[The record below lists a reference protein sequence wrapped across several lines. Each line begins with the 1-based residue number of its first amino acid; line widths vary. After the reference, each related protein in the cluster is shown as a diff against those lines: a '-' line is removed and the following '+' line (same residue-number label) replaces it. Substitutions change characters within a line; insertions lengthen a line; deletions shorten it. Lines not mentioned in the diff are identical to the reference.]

1 MAETRVGLDIGED
14 AVRAV
19 RVSAGLRGMEIV
31 GCQVMPVSDGADVEG
46 ALSKLLEEEAWR
58 EGTLITAVSAR
69 DCSFHRVR
77 IPFRD
82 RKKIARVLPM
92 EMEHF
97 LPPGEGE
104 RLHDFMVIGETDTTD
119 LLGVSVPRERV
130 AERVTLLK
138 AAGREAAII
147 DGGVLPLAVRL
158 ADIEKTG
165 ETTLYLH
172 AHDSDWTAF
181 LCREGRVIAV
191 RSFFLAADAARS
203 GNPPGEFP
211 GAEREDGSGW
221 EEALFRQIRN
231 TCLSLLWREE
241 IPTLPS
247 RALLGG
253 PGAKRPGLTDRLARV
268 LEMPVA
274 AVDLALLESIPMDDS
289 VKARWDPP
297 EMNLALALASRNF
310 RKAAGVN
317 FARDDFSPQKPHR
330 ELRKQ
335 GVRALILI
343 LSLLLL
349 GGVDF
354 YLDYSRDNRRLQAL
368 KNEVSLIFRET
379 LPQVTRVVDPLQ
391 QMKVALDEAG
401 KRSLIPGKG
410 EGGESILVLLREIS
424 RLVGPDA
431 FFIIKALSWDGE
443 TLEIRGETDRFNAV
457 DQIKAALD
465 PSPLFRTVTIASAS
479 LNRDNRVGFDLR
491 VDLRR

>member
-1 MAETRVGLDIGED
+1 
-14 AVRAV
+14 
-19 RVSAGLRGMEIV
+19 
-31 GCQVMPVSDGADVEG
+31 
-46 ALSKLLEEEAWR
+46 
-58 EGTLITAVSAR
+58 
-69 DCSFHRVR
+69 
-77 IPFRD
+77 
-82 RKKIARVLPM
+82 
-92 EMEHF
+92 
-97 LPPGEGE
+97 
-104 RLHDFMVIGETDTTD
+104 MVIGGTDTTD

-130 AERVTLLK
+130 EARVALLK

-158 ADIEKTG
+158 ADLEKTG

-172 AHDSDWTAF
+172 ANDSDWTAF

-191 RSFFLAADAARS
+191 RSFFLAADLPRS
-203 GNPPGEFP
+203 GNTPGELP
-211 GAEREDGSGW
+211 GEGPEDGSDW
-221 EEALFRQIRN
+221 EKALFRQIRN

-241 IPTLPS
+241 IPTLPG

-274 AVDLALLESIPMDDS
+274 AADLALLESIPMDAS
-289 VKARWDPP
+289 MKARWEPP

-310 RKAAGVN
+310 RKMAGVN

-354 YLDYSRDNRRLQAL
+354 YVDYSRDNRHLQVL

-379 LPQVTRVVDPLQ
+379 LPQVSRVVDPLQ
-391 QMKVALDEAG
+391 QMKVVLDEAG
-401 KRSLIPGKG
+401 KQSLLPGKG

-424 RLVGPDA
+424 RLVDTEA
-431 FFIIKALSWDGE
+431 FLIIKALS
-443 TLEIRGETDRFNAV
+443 
-457 DQIKAALD
+457 
-465 PSPLFRTVTIASAS
+465 
-479 LNRDNRVGFDLR
+479 
-491 VDLRR
+491 

>member
-46 ALSKLLEEEAWR
+46 ALSKFLDEGTWR
-58 EGTLITAVSAR
+58 EGTVITAVSAR
-69 DCSFHRVR
+69 DCSFHRLR

-104 RLHDFMVIGETDTTD
+104 RLHDFMVIGGTDTTD

-130 AERVTLLK
+130 EARVALLK

-147 DGGVLPLAVRL
+147 DGGGLPLAVRL
-158 ADIEKTG
+158 ADLEKTG

-181 LCREGRVIAV
+181 LYREGRVIAV
-191 RSFFLAADAARS
+191 RSFFLPADAAPS
-203 GNPPGEFP
+203 GDPTGEFP
-211 GAEREDGSGW
+211 GPGPEDRSES

-241 IPTLPS
+241 IPALPG
-247 RALLGG
+247 RALIGG
-253 PGAKRPGLTDRLARV
+253 PGAKRPGLTDRLARA

-274 AVDLALLESIPMDDS
+274 AVDLALLESMPMDDS

-317 FARDDFSPQKPHR
+317 FARDDFSPRKPHR

-335 GVRALILI
+335 GVRALILT

-354 YLDYSRDNRRLQAL
+354 YLDYSRDDRRLQAL

-379 LPQVTRVVDPLQ
+379 LPQVSRVVDPLQ
-391 QMKVALDEAG
+391 QMKAALDEAG
-401 KRSLIPGKG
+401 KRSLLPGKG
-410 EGGESILVLLREIS
+410 QGGESILVLLREIS
-424 RLVGPDA
+424 RLVDPDA